1 MFKEYLVVV
10 VRRDGFLFKRMFKP
24 DAKKKVCVKR
34 HHWYSRRG
42 HRMVDVEK
50 KIENFVHH
58 EHRYHFS
65 PDDAFLLKR
74 YIVKRI
80 DWRSPL
86 ASLEW
91 LIVSRAK
98 RGMLVYREPKGMP
111 NWDYKTAQEIP
122 IEPLKGDLT
131 PEMLEAETV
140 HGSII
145 DPMTFKKLAL
155 SPVFR
160 RLINKTRFGTPNIL
174 VYLLAGGV
182 IAVILLIL
190 MTQVF

>member
-10 VRRDGFLFKRMFKP
+10 VRRDGFLFKHMFKP
-24 DAKKKVCVKR
+24 DAKKKVFMGR
-34 HHWYSRRG
+34 HWYGTRRY
-42 HRMVDVEK
+42 RMVAEK
-50 KIENFVHH
+50 RIENFVHH

-65 PDDAFLLKR
+65 PDDAFFLKR
-74 YIVKRI
+74 YINKRI
-80 DWRSPL
+80 DWRSPI

-91 LIVSRAK
+91 LVLSRAK
-98 RGMLVYREPKGMP
+98 RGFLPYREPKGMP

-140 HGSII
+140 YGSVI

-160 RLINKTRFGTPNIL
+160 RLVNKTRFGTPNIL
-174 VYLLAGGV
+174 IYILAGGIV
-182 IAVILLIL
+182 AVVLLIL
-190 MTQVF
+190 ITQVF